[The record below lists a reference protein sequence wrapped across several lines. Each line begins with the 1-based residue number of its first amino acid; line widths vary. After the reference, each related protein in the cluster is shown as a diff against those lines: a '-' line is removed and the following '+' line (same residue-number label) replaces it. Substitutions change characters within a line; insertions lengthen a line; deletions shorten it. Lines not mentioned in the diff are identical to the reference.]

1 MYKML
6 SEEEQYYKD
15 YEWCLDPLRRWV
27 DLRQRLDDELTKWVG
42 CANGWQERE
51 TALNCWL
58 MACALWQA
66 RADYLVRGSGA
77 IGGGV
82 VSVRMVELMRRA
94 ILPLAELFIDLR
106 NRIFDLPVVSDD
118 ASWRNLLVDLSR
130 GIMGEKTV
138 VPAVRERIQVQVR
151 SLLWRAFPRGMLE
164 MHVSIPDAFRSQ
176 DLTHHDMLRLVNNF
190 ANGQRDFDAPV
201 LIVGLR
207 TTGAYFAP
215 LARACLEHL
224 NFASVDFI
232 TIRPHAVLSS
242 LERDALRRAVKQ
254 NARFLIVD
262 EVARTGTSLR
272 ETMRI
277 VRQFGARN
285 SRISLA
291 FPVYPAHTR
300 WKHNLRDQ
308 QIDGVQIY
316 TLSWSYWHL
325 TERMKP
331 ENVKMILQDYYEKQ
345 DLHLVNVDISLRGKT
360 VDDRFGQLERIG
372 WRLKQ
377 VYRVRLWDR
386 NGKEHFEDV
395 VAKGVGWGWL
405 GYHAYI
411 EGCRLKDFV
420 PPVLGLRSGL
430 LFMKWIDGVNAASAG
445 VSARKIMPDAL
456 KYIFERINKFPLTE
470 DGTFRRYSRHYYGG
484 QLLCSVLSRGY
495 GRRLGLLARPL
506 IRRLL
511 LKHATPHPSVIDGK
525 MSPREWIL
533 SNGRFW
539 KTDFEHHGFGR
550 MQLNIADPVFDLASY
565 IFEFRLSCKEM
576 DDAIKYYC
584 DYTNDSRVKERV
596 VLYIWLI
603 GHHNIADVKAH
614 LSEPYLYT
622 RTLRENE
629 KFVCDRNYGSRFSVE
644 YLSRMMQWPRKKNRG
659 ATGLIVDFDGLL
671 NRDVWE
677 FPVLTT
683 AGVKTLLLLHNQGY
697 PLFVRSSASIEEVRH
712 YCDYCCIDGGIAEH
726 GAVLWDSGR
735 RLEISLINDKTRR
748 QMEQIK
754 TLLLE
759 LPGLYIDSG
768 YRYVVKAFQYR
779 ENGTVSVSRNLIET
793 LIAEHRLDE
802 LVIVQGEWDTAVL
815 PRQGSNERHIAS
827 LLQTMVPGIGR
838 IQNYK
843 ENKWLA
849 DNSFHI
855 RKGLGRDAV
864 AERREHLLVTIMRAA
879 DRPRWARLFSIINP
893 LLLESH
899 GSPGGGRIT
908 EVVPARA
915 GTPWNF
921 KEVAGGRVIEGASGP
936 AWRDSVDILRKLSC
950 RRDSTGGIF

>member
-94 ILPLAELFIDLR
+94 ILPLAELAVDLR
-106 NRIFDLPVVSDD
+106 NRVFDLPVVSDD
-118 ASWRNLLVDLSR
+118 TSWRNLLVDLSR
-130 GIMGEKTV
+130 GIMEEKTV
-138 VPAVRERIQVQVR
+138 LPAVRERIQAQAR
-151 SLLWRAFPRGMLE
+151 SLMWRVLPQGMLE

-176 DLTHHDMLRLVNNF
+176 DLTHYDMLRLVNYF
-190 ANGQRDFDAPV
+190 ADGQRDSGAPV
-201 LIVGLR
+201 LVVGVR

-232 TIRPHAVLSS
+232 TLRPRAVLSS

-262 EVARTGTSLR
+262 EVARTGASLK
-272 ETMRI
+272 ETIRI
-277 VRQFGARN
+277 VRQFGAHN
-285 SRISLA
+285 SQISLA

-300 WKHNLRDQ
+300 WKQNLRGQ
-308 QIDGVQIY
+308 QMAGVRIY

-331 ENVKMILQDYYEKQ
+331 ENVKKTLQDYYEKQ

-386 NGKEHFEDV
+386 SGKEHFEDV

-411 EGCRLKDFV
+411 EGHRLKDFV
-420 PPVLGLRSGL
+420 PPMLGLRSGL
-430 LFMKWIDGVNAASAG
+430 LFMKWIDGINAAAAG
-445 VSARKIMPDAL
+445 VSARQIMPDAL
-456 KYIFERINKFPLTE
+456 KYIFERINKLPLPE
-470 DGTFRRYSRHYYGG
+470 DRTFRRYSRQYYGG
-484 QLLCSVLSRGY
+484 QFLCSILSRGY

-511 LKHATPHPSVIDGK
+511 LKYATTHPSVIDGK
-525 MSPREWIL
+525 MCPREWIL
-533 SNGRFW
+533 SNGRLW

-550 MQLNIADPVFDLASY
+550 TQLNIADPVFDLASY
-565 IFEFRLSCKEM
+565 IFEFRLSRKEM
-576 DDAIKYYC
+576 DDAIRYYS
-584 DYTNDSRVKERV
+584 DYTNDSRVKDRV
-596 VLYIWLI
+596 ILYIWLI
-603 GHHNIADVKAH
+603 GHHNIAGVKAH
-614 LSEPYLYT
+614 LSEPYRYT

-629 KFVCDRNYGSRFSVE
+629 KLVCDRNYGSRFSME
-644 YLSRMMQWPRKKNRG
+644 YLRGMTQWPRKKNRG

-683 AGVKTLLLLHNQGY
+683 AGVKTLLLLHKQGY
-697 PLFVRSSASIEEVRH
+697 PLFARSSASIDEVIH

-726 GAVLWDSGR
+726 GAVLWDRGG
-735 RLEISLINDKTRR
+735 RLEISLVNDKTRR
-748 QMEQIK
+748 QMEHLK

-759 LPGLYIDSG
+759 LPAVYIDPG
-768 YRYVVKAFQYR
+768 YRHIVKAFQYR
-779 ENGTVSVSRNLIET
+779 ENGTVPVRRGLIET

-802 LVIVQGEWDTAVL
+802 LVIVPGERDTAVL
-815 PRQGSNERHIAS
+815 PRQGIDERHTVS
-827 LLQTMVPGIGR
+827 LLQTMVPGIGH

-843 ENKWLA
+843 GNKWLA
-849 DNSFHI
+849 DSSIHM
-855 RKGLGRDAV
+855 RKGLGQDVA

-879 DRPRWARLFSIINP
+879 DRPGWLRLFSIINP
-893 LLLESH
+893 LLLD
-899 GSPGGGRIT
+899 PT
-908 EVVPARA
+908 ALPA
-915 GTPWNF
+915 
-921 KEVAGGRVIEGASGP
+921 EE
-936 AWRDSVDILRKLSC
+936 
-950 RRDSTGGIF
+950 